1 MTRWATVCEETDW
14 KSVACYRTMP
24 IEDFMFEKITH
35 HTARQFAPDNL
46 NVGNWASL
54 APLFDQLEEQIS
66 AATDA
71 AQLEQAILNWE
82 ELSAAIAEENSKRYI
97 AMTCQTNDKTT
108 EQAHLDFV
116 EKIEPEEKKHSFR
129 LAKALS
135 EHPHRDGLP
144 TKRYEVFTRDSAL
157 EVELFRPENIPL
169 ETETA
174 KLGQQ
179 YQKLIGGLSVQFDGE
194 ERTLV
199 QMGRYLEETDR
210 TRRQKAWELTANR
223 RLEEAETIDT
233 QLDDLAKRRNQISA
247 NAGFANYR
255 DYAHRRKGRFDYSPN
270 DCLAFHDA
278 IEQEMVPLL
287 KELHD
292 ERQTALG
299 IESVKPWDIATDPQ
313 GHPPLKPFEEVPQL
327 IRRTQAIFNQLD
339 SELASWFQ
347 SMQNLDLLDL
357 ANRKDKAPGG
367 YQDSLAEARMPF
379 IFMNAVGLQR
389 DVETLLHEAGHAFHT
404 IASQEEP
411 LHSYR
416 HAPIEFC
423 EVASMAME
431 LLGGEYL
438 GEFYNTEEVRRA
450 RITHLEG
457 IVFVFPWIAT
467 VDAFQH
473 WLYLNPGHST
483 AERDAAWDALIA
495 RFGGGIDWSGH
506 EPARAKLWHKQL
518 HIFLHPFYYVEYG
531 IAQLGALQVWAN
543 SKQNRSLALTDYK
556 AALALGGSRPLPELF
571 KRCNIRLDFSRK
583 TVAPMAEMLRKELAE
598 LKN

>member
-1 MTRWATVCEETDW
+1 
-14 KSVACYRTMP
+14 
-24 IEDFMFEKITH
+24 MFEKITL
-35 HTARQFAPDNL
+35 HTPRQFVPADL
-46 NVGNWASL
+46 NTGNWDAL
-54 APLFDQLEEQIS
+54 APLFDQLEQQFS

-71 AQLEQAILNWE
+71 AQLEQTILNWE
-82 ELSAAIAEENSKRYI
+82 ELSASIAEEGSKRYI

-135 EHPHRDGLP
+135 GHPHSDGLP
-144 TKRYEVFTRDSAL
+144 AKRYEVFIRDAAL
-157 EVELFRPENIPL
+157 EVELFRPENVPL

-179 YQKLIGGLSVQFDGE
+179 YQKLIGSLAVQFDGE

-199 QMGRYLEETDR
+199 QMGRYLEEADR
-210 TRRQKAWELTANR
+210 ARRQKAWELTANR
-223 RLEEAETIDT
+223 RLEEAESIDT
-233 QLDDLAKRRNQISA
+233 QLDGLAKRRNQMSA
-247 NAGFANYR
+247 NAGFLNYR
-255 DYAHRRKGRFDYSPN
+255 DFAHRRRGRFDYSPD

-287 KELHD
+287 KELHG

-299 IESVKPWDIATDPQ
+299 IESVKPWDTATDPQ
-313 GHPPLKPFEEVPQL
+313 GHPPLKPFEDVPQL
-327 IRRTQAIFNQLD
+327 IRCTQAIFDQLD
-339 SELASWFQ
+339 GELASWFQ
-347 SMQNLDLLDL
+347 AMQNLDLLDL
-357 ANRKDKAPGG
+357 ANRKGKAPGG

-379 IFMNAVGLQR
+379 IFMNAVGVQR

-404 IASQEEP
+404 MASQKEP

-438 GEFYNTEEVRRA
+438 GEFYDTEEVRRA

-473 WLYLNPGHST
+473 WLYMNPGHSV
-483 AERDAAWDALIA
+483 AERDAAWNGLVA

-506 EPARAKLWHKQL
+506 ERARAKLWHKQL

-543 SKQNRSLALTDYK
+543 SKQDRSQTLADYK
-556 AALALGGSRPLPELF
+556 AALALGGSRPLPKLF
-571 KRCNIRLDFSRK
+571 ERCNIRLDFSQE
-583 TVAPMAEMLRKELAE
+583 TVAPMADLLRKELAD